1 MVVRWTRKRSN
12 STGREQG
19 YALGVVVENEI
30 PKPGAARQDASVQLG
45 VVEERYLA
53 ANVRSL
59 REFHQGL
66 FWASVDKNLDE
77 LELCPV
83 KRKQIEKEVSKKI
96 PRPPEDW
103 ALWGVICVPEFDL

>member
-30 PKPGAARQDASVQLG
+30 PKPGAARQDASIRLG
-45 VVEERYLA
+45 VVEERYLS

-66 FWASVDKNLDE
+66 FWASVDKHLDE
-77 LELCPV
+77 LRLNPV
-83 KRKQIEKEVSKKI
+83 ARARIEQEVSQKI
-96 PRPPEDW
+96 ARPPREW
-103 ALWGVICVPEFDL
+103 ALWGVICVPKFDG